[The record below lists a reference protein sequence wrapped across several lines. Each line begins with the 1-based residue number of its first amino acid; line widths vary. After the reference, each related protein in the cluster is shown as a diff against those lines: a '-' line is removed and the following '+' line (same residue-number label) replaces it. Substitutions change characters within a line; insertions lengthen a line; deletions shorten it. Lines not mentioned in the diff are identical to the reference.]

1 MTEPLLPDDPFELVK
16 VLKDLRRQ
24 TFKTPAAGKSAR
36 PFKVLS
42 TEADFLEVQTSR
54 GGRVTLRAEAFQAAH
69 KALGDLGALE
79 EGGWVPISDE
89 TLVAVVQ
96 SENRDKACTSYVL
109 PLLEAIGWVELE
121 RKRPARARQ
130 TAQPKDE

>member
-1 MTEPLLPDDPFELVK
+1 MTEPLLPDDPFELLK

-79 EGGWVPISDE
+79 EGGWVPISD
-89 TLVAVVQ
+89 
-96 SENRDKACTSYVL
+96 
-109 PLLEAIGWVELE
+109 
-121 RKRPARARQ
+121 
-130 TAQPKDE
+130 

>member
-1 MTEPLLPDDPFELVK
+1 MFPSNRIYLEELCVI
-16 VLKDLRRQ
+16 VIAHQRD
-24 TFKTPAAGKSAR
+24 
-36 PFKVLS
+36 
-42 TEADFLEVQTSR
+42 
-54 GGRVTLRAEAFQAAH
+54 QAAH